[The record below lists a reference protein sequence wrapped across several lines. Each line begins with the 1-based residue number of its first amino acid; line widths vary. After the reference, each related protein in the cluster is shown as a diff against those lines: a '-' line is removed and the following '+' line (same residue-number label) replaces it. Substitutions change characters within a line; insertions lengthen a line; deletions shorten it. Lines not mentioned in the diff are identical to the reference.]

1 MKRFDADASRR
12 IIFLS
17 FVCSCLVVLWH
28 AHFLGI
34 AKKGTFVANRILQDV
49 LSQGVARASVPYFL
63 VVFGFFLFCDW
74 PFNIG
79 CWRKKV
85 ISRAKSLMLP
95 YVLWVLIGLAGAF
108 LFPIFVGHAYAEL
121 EPTSLRWW
129 CGVFGLRSGVPIVSY
144 HLWFVRNI
152 FFRELYT

>member
-63 VVFGFFLFCDW
+63 V
-74 PFNIG
+74 NI
-79 CWRKKV
+79 
-85 ISRAKSLMLP
+85 SL
-95 YVLWVLIGLAGAF
+95 YFSTNG
-108 LFPIFVGHAYAEL
+108 
-121 EPTSLRWW
+121 
-129 CGVFGLRSGVPIVSY
+129 
-144 HLWFVRNI
+144 
-152 FFRELYT
+152 